1 MKKKILIVGKNSF
14 IGLNIY
20 KILKKKLDITSL
32 DFEEAKNRN
41 SDFFNK
47 FYFVINCS
55 IHKKYINKK
64 YNVKYDFDLLLASK
78 IKFLDCKYIFF
89 SSRKVYSSK
98 FNSTE
103 KSKINPT
110 TQYGK
115 NKKITE
121 IKLQKILNKKLLI
134 LRVSNI
140 IGFRNKNKRMVH
152 FTFLDHFLKNI
163 NQNKV
168 IFTKNIYKDFLSISQ
183 FVNIIYM
190 LIKKNAYGVI
200 NVSLGKKIYVRD
212 LVNWL
217 NFYNPNKLEYIY
229 TNKGINFDCF
239 TLNNDKLKKLIN
251 YKVLK
256 SDLRKDC
263 IMISKKIF
271 QKK

>member
-1 MKKKILIVGKNSF
+1 MLWLIDEGGYFSGVKLFDNFYGLQSIIDFSVVQSEDILG
-14 IGLNIY
+14 
-20 KILKKKLDITSL
+20 DT
-32 DFEEAKNRN
+32 
-41 SDFFNK
+41 
-47 FYFVINCS
+47 
-55 IHKKYINKK
+55 
-64 YNVKYDFDLLLASK
+64 
-78 IKFLDCKYIFF
+78 
-89 SSRKVYSSK
+89 
-98 FNSTE
+98 
-103 KSKINPT
+103 
-110 TQYGK
+110 
-115 NKKITE
+115 
-121 IKLQKILNKKLLI
+121 LI

-229 TNKGINFDCF
+229 NNKGINFDCF